1 MIKASNLKGGDL
13 ITSKETGCTF
23 TVITNH
29 IEDALFVVNE
39 DVSWYS
45 VIHLFYEDEIDKEF
59 ALNTFGIILE

>member
-1 MIKASNLKGGDL
+1 MIKASDLKEGDKL
-13 ITSKETGCTF
+13 TSKETGCNF

-29 IEDALFVVNE
+29 IKDVLFVVNE

-45 VIHLFYEDEIDKEF
+45 GIHLFYEDEIDKEF